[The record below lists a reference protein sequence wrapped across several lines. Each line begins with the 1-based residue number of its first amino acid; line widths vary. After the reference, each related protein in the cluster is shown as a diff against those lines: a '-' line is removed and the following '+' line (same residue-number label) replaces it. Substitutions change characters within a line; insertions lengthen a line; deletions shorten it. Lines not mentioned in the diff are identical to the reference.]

1 MEIKRTLLP
10 PELLKPLFKN
20 ALTLPF
26 GRNFTDYMFTMEH
39 FGKGEWANPEI
50 KPYQSLTLDPAA
62 SVLHYS
68 QEVFEGQKAYKTA
81 DGRILLFR
89 PRKNAARM
97 NLSLRRMCMPEIR
110 EETFIEAESEMV
122 KLEERWIPGEKGAA
136 LYIRP
141 TAIATEPALGVRPSG
156 QYLFYII
163 LSPVGSYFQEGFKP
177 ISLWVCIDY
186 SRAGAGGTGEAK
198 TGGNYAASMLA
209 NQNAREKGFDQVLW
223 LDAEK
228 REYVEELSAMNI
240 FFVIRD
246 RLVTPALSGNIL
258 HGITRE
264 SILEMSAD
272 LGIEAEE
279 RRVSIREIVEGIDS
293 GEVSEVFTA
302 GTAAVVTP
310 VGRIH
315 FQGKD
320 HLVGEETGPW
330 TRKMSDTLTG
340 IQYGEI
346 ADPYGWVY
354 AVT

>member
-10 PELLKPLFKN
+10 PERLKPLFKN
-20 ALTLPF
+20 ARTLPF

-39 FGKGEWANPEI
+39 FGKGEWVNPEI

-68 QEVFEGQKAYKTA
+68 QEVFEGQKAYKAA

-110 EETFIEAESEMV
+110 EELFIEAECEMV
-122 KLEERWIPGEKGAA
+122 KLEKRWIPGEKGAA

-223 LDAEK
+223 LDA
-228 REYVEELSAMNI
+228 R
-240 FFVIRD
+240 
-246 RLVTPALSGNIL
+246 
-258 HGITRE
+258 
-264 SILEMSAD
+264 
-272 LGIEAEE
+272 
-279 RRVSIREIVEGIDS
+279 
-293 GEVSEVFTA
+293 
-302 GTAAVVTP
+302 
-310 VGRIH
+310 
-315 FQGKD
+315 
-320 HLVGEETGPW
+320 ETGVCRRIERHEHLLHHPGQ
-330 TRKMSDTLTG
+330 TG
-340 IQYGEI
+340 HARPERQHSPRHHPLVDIGNVGGSGDRSGRTKGIHPGNRRGDRFRGGE
-346 ADPYGWVY
+346 
-354 AVT
+354 